1 MRGDIVLSQEEAH
14 RAKVFGEVTKGS
26 MTLKEAAVVLRIS
39 YRHTRRVYR
48 RFREQGVAG
57 LAHRRRGRPASNAI
71 DPDLRTRI
79 LHLHEQNYDNFND
92 THFTEMLEEQ
102 DDILVSRETVRSI
115 LRSAGKPPKRK
126 RRPRKHRSRRPRK
139 PKAGIMMQ
147 WDGSPHHWFGPDQPP
162 CCLMGAV
169 DDADSRLLGALFVAH
184 ESAVGYLR
192 LLDMVIQRQGAPISV
207 YQDRHSIH
215 ERPDDHWSIEEEIM
229 GVRFPTHVG
238 RVLEDLGITPI
249 PAHSPQAKGRVERSF
264 GVLQDRLIAELEYH
278 GITNIEDA
286 NRWLKNVFIDRYNN
300 RFAKLPELKGSAFS
314 RVSKRDRYLK
324 LAFAYEATVA
334 NDNCV
339 RLGGLII
346 DIPPGKPH
354 RSYAKAKVLVRQHLD
369 GAWSVW
375 NQDKRIATHP
385 PTALRDPIRSWK
397 KRRKGDPR
405 GARHMIQVY
414 LASRPAPPA

>member
-14 RAKVFGEVTKGS
+14 RAKVFGEVSKGS
-26 MTLKEAAVVLRIS
+26 MTLREAAAVLGIS

-48 RFREQGVAG
+48 RFLEQGVAG
-57 LAHRRRGRPASNAI
+57 LAHRRRGRPATNAI
-71 DPDLRTRI
+71 DQDLRTRI
-79 LHLHEQNYDNFND
+79 LQLHEQDYGDFND

-139 PKAGIMMQ
+139 QKVGIMMQ
-147 WDGSPHHWFGPDQPP
+147 WDGSPHHWFGPDRPP

-207 YQDRHSIH
+207 YQDHHSIH

-238 RVLEDLGITPI
+238 RVLKDLGIAPI

-264 GVLQDRLIAELEYH
+264 GVLQDRLIAELGLH
-278 GITNIEDA
+278 GITDIDHA
-286 NRWLKNVFIDRYNN
+286 NRWLGEVFIDRYNN
-300 RFAKLPELKGSAFS
+300 RFAKTPEKKGSAFS
-314 RVSKRDRYLK
+314 KVSERDRYLK
-324 LAFAYEATVA
+324 IAFGYEATVA

-375 NQDKRIATHP
+375 DKNRRIATHP
-385 PTALRDPIRSWK
+385 PTELRDPIRSWK
-397 KRRKGDPR
+397 RRSKGDPK

-414 LASRPAPPA
+414 LASRPAPPT

>member
-1 MRGDIVLSQEEAH
+1 MRGDIILSQEEAH

-26 MTLKEAAVVLRIS
+26 MTLREAAVVLRIS

-115 LRSAGKPPKRK
+115 LRSAGKSPKRK

-139 PKAGIMMQ
+139 PRTGIMMQ

-162 CCLMGAV
+162 CCLMNAV
-169 DDADSRLLGALFVAH
+169 DDADSRLLGAVFVPA
-184 ESAVGYLR
+184 ESSVGYLR
-192 LLDMVIQRQGAPISV
+192 LLDIVVRRHGKPLSV
-207 YQDRHSIH
+207 YQDRHTIL
-215 ERPDDHWSIEEEIM
+215 RRADDCWSIEEEIA

-238 RVLEDLGITPI
+238 RVLEELGITAI
-249 PAHSPQAKGRVERSF
+249 PAYSPQAKGRIERSF
-264 GVLQDRLIAELEYH
+264 GVLQDRLIAELEFH
-278 GITNIEDA
+278 GITTIEDA
-286 NRWLKNVFIDRYNN
+286 NRWLEDVFIDRYNE
-300 RFAKLPELKGSAFS
+300 RFAKTPEQKGSAFS
-314 RVSKRDRYLK
+314 KVSKRDRYLK
-324 LAFAYEATVA
+324 IAFGYEATVA

-346 DIPPGKPH
+346 DIPPGRPR

-369 GAWSVW
+369 GAWSIW
-375 NQDKRIATHP
+375 YQGNRIATHP
-385 PTALRDPIRSWK
+385 PTELSDPVRSWK
-397 KRRKGDPR
+397 RRRKGDPK

-414 LASRPAPPA
+414 MASRPAPSA

>member
-48 RFREQGVAG
+48 RFREHGVAG

-354 RSYAKAKVLVRQHLD
+354 RSYAKTKVLVKQHLD

>member
-1 MRGDIVLSQEEAH
+1 MKGDIVLSQREAH
-14 RAKVFGEVTKGS
+14 RAKVFGEVRTGD
-26 MTLKEAAVVLRIS
+26 MTLREAAVALKIS

-71 DPDLRTRI
+71 EPDLKTRI
-79 LHLHEQNYDNFND
+79 LHLHEQDYGDFND
-92 THFTEMLEEQ
+92 THFTEMLDKQ
-102 DDILVSRETVRSI
+102 DDISVSRETVRSI

-139 PKAGIMMQ
+139 PKPGIMMQ
-147 WDGSPHHWFGPDQPP
+147 WDGSPHHWFGPDRPA
-162 CCLMGAV
+162 CCLMAAI
-169 DDADSRLLGALFVAH
+169 DDADSKLLGALFVTH
-184 ESAVGYLR
+184 ECAVGYLR
-192 LLDMVIQRQGAPISV
+192 LLDMVIRRQGAPISA

-229 GVRFPTHVG
+229 GVRFPTHIG

-249 PAHSPQAKGRVERSF
+249 PAYSPQAKGRIERCF
-264 GVLQDRLIAELEYH
+264 GVLQDRLIAELGYQ
-278 GITNIEDA
+278 GITNSEDA
-286 NRWLKNVFIDRYNN
+286 NPWLEEVFIDRYNK
-300 RFAKLPELKGSAFS
+300 RFAKTPQLKGSAFS

-339 RLGGLII
+339 RLGGLVI
-346 DIPPGKPH
+346 DIPPGKPQ
-354 RSYAKAKVLVRQHLD
+354 RSYAKEHVLVKQHLD

-375 NQDKRIATHP
+375 FQGRRIAKHP
-385 PTALRDPIRSWK
+385 PTELRDPIRSWK
-397 KRRKGDPR
+397 RRRKGDPR
-405 GARHMIQVY
+405 GAKHMVQVY
-414 LASRPAPPA
+414 MASRPAPPA

>member
-1 MRGDIVLSQEEAH
+1 MRGDIILSQEEAH
-14 RAKVFGEVTKGS
+14 RAKVFGEVARGS
-26 MTLKEAAVVLRIS
+26 MTLREAAVILRIS

-48 RFREQGVAG
+48 RFQDQGVAG
-57 LAHRRRGRPASNAI
+57 LAHRRRGKPAHNAI
-71 DPDLRTRI
+71 DPDIRTRI
-79 LHLHEQNYDNFND
+79 LQLHERDYDNFND

-126 RRPRKHRSRRPRK
+126 RRSRKHRSRRPRK

-162 CCLMGAV
+162 CCLMGAI
-169 DDADSRLLGALFVAH
+169 DDADSKLLGALFVPH

-192 LLDMVIQRQGAPISV
+192 LLDMVIRRQGAPLSA

-215 ERPDDHWSIEEEIM
+215 ERPDNHWSIEEEIM

-264 GVLQDRLIAELEYH
+264 GVLQDRLIAELDYH
-278 GITNIEDA
+278 GITNSEDA
-286 NRWLKNVFIDRYNN
+286 NPWLEDVFIDRYNM
-300 RFAKLPELKGSAFS
+300 RFAKTPELKGSAFR
-314 RVSKRDRYLK
+314 RVSKRDKYLK
-324 LAFAYEATVA
+324 LAFAYEATVT

-339 RLGGLII
+339 QLGGLII
-346 DIPPGKPH
+346 HIPPNKPR
-354 RSYAKAKVLVRQHLD
+354 RSYARANVLVRQHLD
-369 GAWSVW
+369 GAWTVW
-375 NQDKRIATHP
+375 LKERKIAEHP
-385 PTALRDPIRSWK
+385 PTELRDPIRSWK
-397 KRRKGDPR
+397 RRRKGDPK

-414 LASRPAPPA
+414 MASRPAPPA

>member
-1 MRGDIVLSQEEAH
+1 MRGDIILSQEEAH
-14 RAKVFGEVTKGS
+14 RAKVFGEVSKGS
-26 MTLKEAAVVLRIS
+26 MTLREAAAVLRIS

-57 LAHRRRGRPASNAI
+57 LAHRRRGRPAANAI
-71 DPDLRTRI
+71 DRDLRTRI
-79 LHLHEQNYDNFND
+79 LRLHEQNYGNFND

-147 WDGSPHHWFGPDQPP
+147 WDGSPHHWFGSDQPP
-162 CCLMGAV
+162 CCLMGAI
-169 DDADSRLLGALFVAH
+169 DDADSKLLGALFVAH
-184 ESAVGYLR
+184 ESAVGYLK
-192 LLDMVIQRQGAPISV
+192 LLDMVIQRQGAPVSV

-215 ERPDDHWSIEEEIM
+215 ERPDNHWSIEEEIM

-238 RVLEDLGITPI
+238 RVLEDLGIAPI

-264 GVLQDRLIAELEYH
+264 GVLQDRLIAELGYR

-286 NRWLKNVFIDRYNN
+286 NRWLEEVFIDRYNK
-300 RFAKLPELKGSAFS
+300 RFAKKPELKGSAFS

-346 DIPPGKPH
+346 DIPPGKPR
-354 RSYAKAKVLVRQHLD
+354 RSYSRTRVLVKQHLD

-375 NQDKRIATHP
+375 DKNRRIATHP
-385 PTALRDPIRSWK
+385 QTELRDPIRSWK
-397 KRRKGDPR
+397 RRRKGDPK

-414 LASRPAPPA
+414 MASRPAPPA